1 MHSRVVAYNLWYVS
15 LNPFAG
21 LAVGRVLIAI
31 ISSFIIVLCVIMKRR
46 QASKLI
52 VATCVQLTILFT
64 MVVVH
69 VHIIFSLFVCLF
81 VCLFQ
86 ILKTYLKEM

>member
-21 LAVGRVLIAI
+21 LAVGGVLIAI

-46 QASKLI
+46 QASKLT
-52 VATCVQLTILFT
+52 VATCTVDYI
-64 MVVVH
+64 VH
-69 VHIIFSLFVCLF
+69 HGCSACAYIIFSLFVCLF
-81 VCLFQ
+81 VCLKF
-86 ILKTYLKEM
+86 